1 MTRPVA
7 RSAAG
12 GEGDDGTVTT
22 GVAAL
27 WSARNSLRILVKR
40 DLAVKYQQSVLGYL
54 WSLIEPLGMGLIYW
68 FVFGVLYSGATR
80 GHLGDAAGS
89 YPLFLITG
97 IFAWMW
103 ASSALTEATNA
114 LTGQARLITTMNV
127 PRQVF
132 PIGRVTGRFA
142 EYAAGLPILAAI
154 AAVYATHGQ
163 IHVGWTLLALPLA
176 VSVQFVLLTG
186 IALLL
191 SALNVLMRDI
201 ERFMRLII
209 RVLFYAT
216 PIIYPLALVRDSGMP
231 AWVKVAYELNPLVG
245 IFQLHHSIWYPDEF
259 PDARLLAVT
268 VLGSLLV
275 LGLGWWSFR
284 RLEPAVLKEL

>member
-1 MTRPVA
+1 MT
-7 RSAAG
+7 S
-12 GEGDDGTVTT
+12 
-22 GVAAL
+22 GVGAL
-27 WSARNSLRILVKR
+27 WSARHPLRILVKR

-54 WSLIEPLGMGLIYW
+54 WSLIEPLGMGAIYW
-68 FVFGVLYSGATR
+68 FVFGVLYSGDTR
-80 GHLGDAAGS
+80 RHLGDAADS

-103 ASSALTEATNA
+103 ASSAISEATNA

-142 EYAAGLPILAAI
+142 EYAAGLPILIGI
-154 AAVYATHGQ
+154 AAVYAAQGK
-163 IHVGWTLLALPLA
+163 IHPGWTLFSLPLA
-176 VSVQFVLLTG
+176 VAVQLILLVG
-186 IALLL
+186 ISLLL

-216 PIIYPLALVRDSGMP
+216 PIIYPLSLVRDSGMP
-231 AWVKVAYELNPLVG
+231 TWVKVGYELNPLVG
-245 IFQLHHSIWYPDEF
+245 IFQLQHAIWYPDEF
-259 PDARLLAVT
+259 PDARLLAT
-268 VLGSLLV
+268 SVLGSLLV
-275 LGLGWWSFR
+275 LAVGWWSFR

>member
-1 MTRPVA
+1 MT
-7 RSAAG
+7 S
-12 GEGDDGTVTT
+12 

-27 WSARNSLRILVKR
+27 WSHRNSLRILVKR

-54 WSLIEPLGMGLIYW
+54 WSLIEPLGMGAIYW
-68 FVFGVLYSGATR
+68 FVFGVLYSRDTTR
-80 GHLGDAAGS
+80 HLGDAADS

-103 ASSALTEATNA
+103 TSSALSEATNA
-114 LTGQARLITTMNV
+114 LTGQSRLITTMNV

-142 EYAAGLPILAAI
+142 EYAAGLPILVAVAVGYAAYDRI
-154 AAVYATHGQ
+154 DL
-163 IHVGWTLLALPLA
+163 GWSLLALPLA
-176 VSVQFVLLTG
+176 VAVQGVLLVG
-186 IALLL
+186 LALLL
-191 SALNVLMRDI
+191 SAVNVLMRDV

-216 PIIYPLALVRDSGMP
+216 PIIYPLSLVRDADLPG
-231 AWVKVAYELNPLVG
+231 WLKVAYELNPLVG
-245 IFQLHHSIWYPDEF
+245 IFQLHHAVWYPDEF
-259 PDARLLAVT
+259 PDARLLATTAGV
-268 VLGSLLV
+268 SLLV
-275 LGLGWWSFR
+275 LAAGWWSFR

>member
-1 MTRPVA
+1 M
-7 RSAAG
+7 
-12 GEGDDGTVTT
+12 TT

-54 WSLIEPLGMGLIYW
+54 WSLIEPLGMGAIYW

-80 GHLGDAAGS
+80 RHLGEAAES

-103 ASSALTEATNA
+103 ASSAINEATNA

-142 EYAAGLPILAAI
+142 EYAAGLPILIGIAVAYAA
-154 AAVYATHGQ
+154 HGK
-163 IHVGWTLLALPLA
+163 IHLGWSLLALPLA
-176 VSVQFVLLTG
+176 VTVQLVLLVG
-186 IALLL
+186 VALLL
-191 SALNVLMRDI
+191 SAWNVLMRDI

-216 PIIYPLALVRDSGMP
+216 PIIYPLSLVRDSGMP
-231 AWVKVAYELNPLVG
+231 TWVKVAYELNPLVG
-245 IFQLHHSIWYPDEF
+245 IFQLHHAIWYPDQF
-259 PDARLLAVT
+259 PDARLLATT

-275 LGLGWWSFR
+275 LAFGWWSFR

>member
-1 MTRPVA
+1 MT
-7 RSAAG
+7 AG
-12 GEGDDGTVTT
+12 VE
-22 GVAAL
+22 AL

-54 WSLIEPLGMGLIYW
+54 WSLIEPLGMGAIYW

-80 GHLGDAAGS
+80 RHLGDASES

-103 ASSALTEATNA
+103 ASSAINEATNA
-114 LTGQARLITTMNV
+114 LTGQARLITTMNM
-127 PRQVF
+127 PRQIF
-132 PIGRVTGRFA
+132 PIGRVAGRFA
-142 EYAAGLPILAAI
+142 EYAAGLPILIGI
-154 AAVYATHGQ
+154 AAVYTARGKVHP
-163 IHVGWTLLALPLA
+163 GWTVLALPLA
-176 VSVQFVLLTG
+176 VAVQGVLLVG

-216 PIIYPLALVRDSGMP
+216 PIIYPLSLVRESGMP
-231 AWVKVAYELNPLVG
+231 TWLKVAYELNPLVG
-245 IFQLHHSIWYPDEF
+245 IFQLHHAIWYPDEF
-259 PDARLLAVT
+259 PDARLLATT

-275 LGLGWWSFR
+275 LAVGWWSFR

>member
-1 MTRPVA
+1 M
-7 RSAAG
+7 
-12 GEGDDGTVTT
+12 TT

-40 DLAVKYQQSVLGYL
+40 DLAVKYQQSVLGYF

-80 GHLGDAAGS
+80 RHLGEAAGS

-142 EYAAGLPILAAI
+142 EYLAGLPILLGI
-154 AAVYATHGQ
+154 AVIYLVPGK
-163 IHVGWTLLALPLA
+163 IHPGWWPLLALPLA
-176 VSVQFVLLTG
+176 VTVQFILLVG
-186 IALLL
+186 LALLL
-191 SALNVLMRDI
+191 SAWNVLMRDI

-216 PIIYPLALVRDSGMP
+216 PIIYPLTLVRDSGMP
-231 AWVKVAYELNPLVG
+231 TWVKIAYELNPLVG
-245 IFQLHHSIWYPDEF
+245 IFQLHHAIWYPDQF

-275 LGLGWWSFR
+275 LAAGWWSFS

>member
-1 MTRPVA
+1 MT
-7 RSAAG
+7 S
-12 GEGDDGTVTT
+12 

-27 WSARNSLRILVKR
+27 WSHRNSLRILVKR
-40 DLAVKYQQSVLGYL
+40 DLAVKYQQSLLGYV
-54 WSLIEPLGMGLIYW
+54 WSLIEPLGMGAIYW
-68 FVFGVLYSGATR
+68 FVFGVLYSRDTGR
-80 GHLGDAAGS
+80 HLGEAAES

-103 ASSALTEATNA
+103 TSSALSEATNA

-142 EYAAGLPILAAI
+142 EYLAGLPVLV
-154 AAVYATHGQ
+154 AVAVAYAVHGR
-163 IHVGWTLLALPLA
+163 VDLGWSLLALPLA
-176 VSVQFVLLTG
+176 VLVQGTLLVG
-186 IALLL
+186 LALLL
-191 SALNVLMRDI
+191 SAFNVLMRDV

-216 PIIYPLALVRDSGMP
+216 PIIYPLSLVRDSDLPG
-231 AWVKVAYELNPLVG
+231 WIKLGYELNPLVG
-245 IFQLHHSIWYPDEF
+245 IFQLHHSIWYADEF
-259 PDARLLAVT
+259 PDARLLGTT
-268 VLGSLLV
+268 VAGSLLV
-275 LGLGWWSFR
+275 LAAGWWSFR

>member
-1 MTRPVA
+1 MSTEDD
-7 RSAAG
+7 G
-12 GEGDDGTVTT
+12 GEDGTVTT
-22 GVAAL
+22 GVAGL

-80 GHLGDAAGS
+80 RHLGDAAGS

-142 EYAAGLPILAAI
+142 EYLAGLPILAGI
-154 AAVYATHGQ
+154 AAIYVAHGR
-163 IHVGWTLLALPLA
+163 IRLGWSLLSLPLA
-176 VSVQFVLLTG
+176 VAVQFVLLVG
-186 IALLL
+186 LALLL
-191 SALNVLMRDI
+191 SAWNVLMRDI

-216 PIIYPLALVRDSGMP
+216 PIIYPLALVRDSTMP
-231 AWVKVAYELNPLVG
+231 TWVKVGYELNPLVG
-245 IFQLHHSIWYPDEF
+245 IFQLHHAIWYPDEF

-275 LGLGWWSFR
+275 LAAGWWSFR

>member
-1 MTRPVA
+1 MT
-7 RSAAG
+7 S
-12 GEGDDGTVTT
+12 
-22 GVAAL
+22 GVGAL

-54 WSLIEPLGMGLIYW
+54 WSLIEPLGMGAIYW

-80 GHLGDAAGS
+80 RHLGDAAES

-103 ASSALTEATNA
+103 ASSALNEATNA

-132 PIGRVTGRFA
+132 PIGRVAGRFA
-142 EYAAGLPILAAI
+142 EYAAGLPILIAI
-154 AAVYATHGQ
+154 AAVYAAHGKV
-163 IHVGWTLLALPLA
+163 HPGWSLLALPLA
-176 VSVQFVLLTG
+176 VAVQLVLLVG
-186 IALLL
+186 VALLL
-191 SALNVLMRDI
+191 SAWNVLMRDI

-216 PIIYPLALVRDSGMP
+216 PIIYPLSLVRDSGMP
-231 AWVKVAYELNPLVG
+231 TWLKVTYELNPLVG
-245 IFQLHHSIWYPDEF
+245 IFQLHHAIWYPDEF
-259 PDARLLAVT
+259 PDARLLATT

-275 LGLGWWSFR
+275 LTVGWWSFR

>member
-1 MTRPVA
+1 MT
-7 RSAAG
+7 S
-12 GEGDDGTVTT
+12 

-27 WSARNSLRILVKR
+27 WSHRNSLRILVKR
-40 DLAVKYQQSVLGYL
+40 DLAVKYQQSALGYV
-54 WSLIEPLGMGLIYW
+54 WSLIEPLGMGAIYW
-68 FVFGVLYSGATR
+68 FVFGVLYSRDTGR
-80 GHLGDAAGS
+80 HLGEAAES

-103 ASSALTEATNA
+103 TSSALSEATNA

-142 EYAAGLPILAAI
+142 EYVAGLPVLV
-154 AAVYATHGQ
+154 AVAVAYAVHGRV
-163 IHVGWTLLALPLA
+163 HLGWSLLALPLA
-176 VSVQFVLLTG
+176 VLVQGTLLFG
-186 IALLL
+186 LALLL
-191 SALNVLMRDI
+191 SAFNVLMRDV

-216 PIIYPLALVRDSGMP
+216 PIIYPLSLVRDSDLPG
-231 AWVKVAYELNPLVG
+231 WLKIVYELNPLVG
-245 IFQLHHSIWYPDEF
+245 IFQLHHSIWYANEF
-259 PDARLLAVT
+259 PNARLLGTT
-268 VLGSLLV
+268 VGGSLLV
-275 LGLGWWSFR
+275 LAAGWWSFR